1 MRRLWLCCWKHRT
14 TTWLLQLCVAIF
26 TVTLMYLYHHDRMVQ
41 QQQHLIADLT
51 KRDTMDRRAYDSI
64 QCDLNRR
71 QLSQLQ
77 RLLREKTQLLHYRG
91 RVIGNLRKTIA
102 ELNKT
107 KVFYSHTLDNLTE
120 AVINGSSNGTFLDKG
135 VGGEDSTSTNPKSS
149 KPTTKSTVEVNDQ
162 RFNSATFANV
172 RAGAS
177 RGSRP
182 CCMALNRMTDI
193 LREYMETTQEVR
205 LTVAG
210 LRHNGGVA
218 KGVGSPGPSNT
229 DSHSPLLTTEEYL
242 KRRWNFTK
250 RPEKFAAYQLYT
262 DNFFYES
269 IPLNRL
275 EPKQKLKTRVFR
287 RNFDF
292 KFAAESATKEVC
304 RTLNLKKPSLLKIKE
319 SIFRYDEL
327 YGAHYRFTFLYNS
340 KQLITSDVTKPYVTS
355 YTTSNVAVISDST
368 TTLSSATDNKKQLV
382 NVIIPVSQ
390 RSDRLISFLKNIHEL
405 RKIRGENI
413 FVTIVIYDDKDS
425 RNTIKT
431 AVKRFSAEHNFTG
444 YDILKKDLPFN
455 RGRALHAG
463 IIRWNGYPNVLLF
476 LCDVDIKIKS
486 DFFDRCRH
494 YTDSGKSVYMPMV
507 YSLFNPDVVFN
518 GNRTLIN
525 DTDKVYNISLHTGS
539 WRPYGYGM
547 ACFYKPDYVRAG
559 GFNLRING
567 WGREDYNLYGRYF

>member
-1 MRRLWLCCWKHRT
+1 MRRLWSCCWKQRT
-14 TTWLLQLCVAIF
+14 TTWLLQLCAAIF
-26 TVTLMYLYHHDRMVQ
+26 TITLMYIYHHDRMVQ

-91 RVIGNLRKTIA
+91 RVIGNLRKAIA

-107 KVFYSHTLDNLTE
+107 KVFYSHTLANLTQ
-120 AVINGSSNGTFLDKG
+120 AVINSSPNGTFLEKE
-135 VGGEDSTSTNPKSS
+135 VASESS
-149 KPTTKSTVEVNDQ
+149 SSVNSQLSQTTKSTVEVDDQ
-162 RFNSATFANV
+162 RFDSATFANV

-193 LREYMETTQEVR
+193 LREYMETTQELR

-210 LRHNGGVA
+210 LRHS
-218 KGVGSPGPSNT
+218 GSKSIGSTASSNS
-229 DSHSPLLTTEEYL
+229 DSPLLSTEEHL
-242 KRRWNFTK
+242 KRHWNFTK
-250 RPEKFAAYQLYT
+250 RPEKFSAYQLYT
-262 DNFFYES
+262 ENFFYES

-275 EPKQKLKTRVFR
+275 DPKQKLKTRVFR

-292 KFAAESATKEVC
+292 QFAAKSATQEVC
-304 RTLNLKKPSLLKIKE
+304 RRLRLKKPSLLRIKE

-327 YGAHYRFTFLYNS
+327 YGAHYRFTFMYDS

-355 YTTSNVAVISDST
+355 YTTSNVAVISDT
-368 TTLSSATDNKKQLV
+368 TKTTDKKQLV
-382 NVIIPVSQ
+382 NVVISVSQ
-390 RSDRLISFLKNIHEL
+390 RSDRLIAFLKNIHQL
-405 RKIRGENI
+405 RQTQGENI
-413 FVTIVIYDDKDS
+413 FVTIVIYDDKDPG
-425 RNTIKT
+425 NTIK
-431 AVKRFSAEHNFTG
+431 ASVKRFSAEHNFTG

-463 IIRWNGYPNVLLF
+463 IMRWNGYSNVLLF
-476 LCDVDIKIKS
+476 LCDVDIKIKP

-494 YTDSGKSVYMPMV
+494 YTDAGKTVYMPMV
-507 YSLFNPDVVFN
+507 YSLFNPDVVFT
-518 GNRTLIN
+518 GNRTLFN
-525 DTDKVYNISLHTGS
+525 TTDKAYDINQHTGS

-567 WGREDYNLYGRYF
+567 WGREDYNLYGR